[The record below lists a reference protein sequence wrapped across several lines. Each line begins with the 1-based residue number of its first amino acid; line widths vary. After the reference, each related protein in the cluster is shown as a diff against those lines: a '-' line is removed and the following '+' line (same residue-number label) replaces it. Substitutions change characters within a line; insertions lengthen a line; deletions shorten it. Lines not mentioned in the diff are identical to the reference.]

1 MRYRYYLC
9 DVFTATRFGGNQ
21 LAVLPQAEGL
31 SSGQM
36 QQVARE
42 FNFSETTFVFPPE
55 EAGHTNKV
63 RIFTPGAEVPFAG
76 HPNIGTAFVLA
87 TTGRLGAIDTTLTVT
102 FEERA
107 GLVPITIRTR
117 PDQSVWCELAA
128 PERLSLG
135 KTVDIQTLAAVL
147 SLTADDIATETHL
160 PQVASVGLPFLF
172 VEIRDRAT
180 LERVRVNSE
189 KLETLATDSIPS
201 LVHVYTRSEDTDCDI
216 RARMFAPLL
225 GVPEDPATAVPT
237 APWPACSATT
247 RSARTAYSTG
257 ALCKGWSWDAPVCL
271 RRGRRNARAL
281 SPTPGSV
288 GPASWSA
295 TAGLRLA
302 PSLPQAFRPNADR
315 VYSYPW
321 GKRPVSARTR
331 RMMESSG

>member
-9 DVFTATRFGGNQ
+9 DVFTHTRFGGNQ

-225 GVPEDPATAVPT
+225 GVPEDPATG
-237 APWPACSATT
+237 SANCALAGLLSHYAQ
-247 RSARTAYSTG
+247 RSHGVFDWRIAQG
-257 ALCKGWSWDAPVCL
+257 VEL
-271 RRGRRNARAL
+271 GRPSLLEARAEKRAGVVTDTWVGGACVL
-281 SPTPGSV
+281 VGEGWIEV
-288 GPASWSA
+288 GPVAP
-295 TAGLRLA
+295 AGVQTQR
-302 PSLPQAFRPNADR
+302 
-315 VYSYPW
+315 
-321 GKRPVSARTR
+321 
-331 RMMESSG
+331 

>member
-9 DVFTATRFGGNQ
+9 DVFTHTRFGGNQ
-21 LAVLPQAEGL
+21 LAVLPQAAGL
-31 SSGQM
+31 SGERM

-87 TTGRLGAIDTTLTVT
+87 TTGHLGTIDTALSVT

-107 GLVPITIRTR
+107 GLVPITIHKQ

-135 KTVDIQTLAAVL
+135 KTVDIQTMAAVL
-147 SLTADDIATETHL
+147 SLTADDIVTGTHL

-172 VEIRDRAT
+172 VEVRDRTA

-189 KLETLATDSIPS
+189 KLETLATDGPPS
-201 LVHVYTRSEDTDCDI
+201 LVHVYTRSDDADCDI

-225 GVPEDPATAVPT
+225 GVPEDPATG
-237 APWPACSATT
+237 SANCALAGLLSHYTE
-247 RSARTAYSTG
+247 RSQGVADWRIAQG
-257 ALCKGWSWDAPVCL
+257 VEL
-271 RRGRRNARAL
+271 GRPSLLEARAEKRAGVVTDTWIGGACVL
-281 SPTPGSV
+281 VGEGWIEV
-288 GPASWSA
+288 GPI
-295 TAGLRLA
+295 A
-302 PSLPQAFRPNADR
+302 P
-315 VYSYPW
+315 
-321 GKRPVSARTR
+321 
-331 RMMESSG
+331 

>member
-9 DVFTATRFGGNQ
+9 DVFTHTRFGGNQ

-172 VEIRDRAT
+172 VEVRDRAA

-225 GVPEDPATAVPT
+225 GVPEDPATG
-237 APWPACSATT
+237 SANCALAGLLSHYAQ
-247 RSARTAYSTG
+247 RSQGVFDWRIAQGVELGRPSLLEARAE
-257 ALCKGWSWDAPVCL
+257 K
-271 RRGRRNARAL
+271 RRGVVTDTWVGGACVL
-281 SPTPGSV
+281 VGEGWIEV
-288 GPASWSA
+288 GPSTASDA
-295 TAGLRLA
+295 QTQR
-302 PSLPQAFRPNADR
+302 
-315 VYSYPW
+315 
-321 GKRPVSARTR
+321 
-331 RMMESSG
+331 

>member
-9 DVFTATRFGGNQ
+9 DVFTQTRFGGNQ
-21 LAVLPQAEGL
+21 LAVLPQAAGL
-31 SSGQM
+31 SGERM

-87 TTGRLGAIDTTLTVT
+87 TTGRLGTVNTALRVT

-107 GLVPITIRTR
+107 GLVPVTIHRR
-117 PDQSVWCELAA
+117 SDQSVWCELTA

-135 KTVDIQTLAAVL
+135 KAVDIQTMAAVL
-147 SLTADDIATETHL
+147 SLGADDIATETHF

-172 VEIRDRAT
+172 VEVRDRAA

-189 KLETLATDSIPS
+189 KLETLATDSTPS
-201 LVHVYTRSEDTDCDI
+201 LIHVYTRSEDTDCDI
-216 RARMFAPLL
+216 RARVFAPCSACPKTRPR
-225 GVPEDPATAVPT
+225 VAPT
-237 APWPACSATT
+237 APWPACLATT
-247 RSARTAYSTG
+247 RSTRRAWTTG
-257 ALCKGWSWDAPVCL
+257 ALRKGWNWAVPVCL
-271 RRGRRNARAL
+271 RHGRRNAWAL
-281 SPTPGSV
+281 SRTPGSV
-288 GPASWSA
+288 EPASWSA
-295 TAGLRLA
+295 RVGLRLA
-302 PSLPQAFRPNADR
+302 QSLPQAFRPNGR
-315 VYSYPW
+315 RFYSPTA

-331 RMMESSG
+331 NMMESSG